1 MRGHTGAVYT
11 CQWSRCGKFLA
22 SGGFDKT
29 IRIWDPFS
37 VPNKE
42 LQILVGH
49 SLNISDIDWTLDSS
63 EIVSGSYDQTAKTW
77 DVEGGKMKAS
87 FDLEGFVQCVS
98 YNPKSKPFEIFN
110 HEDSDTFLAGTS
122 RNLLYVVDKRNP
134 SMSLSI
140 KNSSMINSM

>member
-11 CQWSRCGKFLA
+11 CQWSKCGKFLA

-42 LQILVGH
+42 LQTFVGH
-49 SLNISDIDWTLDSS
+49 SLNISDIDWILDST
-63 EIVSGSYDQTAKTW
+63 EIVSGSYDQTAAIW

-87 FDLEGFVQCVS
+87 FGLEGFVQCVAF
-98 YNPKSKPFEIFN
+98 NPKSKNCCIYVK
-110 HEDSDTFLAGTS
+110 DCDTFIAGTS
-122 RNLLYVVDKRNP
+122 RNLLYVVDKRD
-134 SMSLSI
+134 SSISLSI